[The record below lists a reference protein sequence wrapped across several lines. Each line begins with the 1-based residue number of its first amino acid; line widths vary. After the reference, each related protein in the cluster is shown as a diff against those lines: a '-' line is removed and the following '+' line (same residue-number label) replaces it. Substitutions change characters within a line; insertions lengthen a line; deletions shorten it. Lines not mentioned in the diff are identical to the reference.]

1 GQFAQVIDQ
10 EVAAMKRAFAKIN
23 VTPKFLVI
31 IASKRHHVR
40 FFPQSGGD
48 KNNNALPGTLVETG
62 VTQPYE
68 NDFYL
73 CAHAAIKGTARPV
86 HYNVLLN
93 EPSWPNEK
101 IQTLIY
107 EHSYQYIRATTP
119 VSLFPAVYYA
129 HIASLRAAHHSKGFG
144 VADDAQSTVSPSAA
158 GSAELVFPPLLPMAN
173 PPVMNPGMW
182 YI

>member
-1 GQFAQVIDQ
+1 
-10 EVAAMKRAFAKIN
+10 MKKAFLKMMNAS
-23 VTPKFLVI
+23 PKFMVV

-48 KNNNALPGTLVETG
+48 KNANPLPGTLVESG
-62 VTQPYE
+62 VTQPFE

-73 CAHAAIKGTARPV
+73 CAHTAIKGTARPV

-93 EPSWPNEK
+93 EPQWPNEK

-119 VSLFPAVYYA
+119 VSMFPAVYYA
-129 HIASLRAAHHSKGFG
+129 HIASLRGAHHSKGFG
-144 VADDAQSTVSPSAA
+144 VDPGNSIPDTIATGDTP
-158 GSAELVFPPLLPMAN
+158 VFPPLLPMAN
-173 PPVMNPGMW
+173 PAVMNPGMW
-182 YI
+182 FI